1 MVVAVVGIVVVAA
14 IIVAVVMVKEFDLIF
29 EIDYFS
35 SPEGFKIQI
44 SSDIPN
50 CFF

>member
-29 EIDYFS
+29 EID
-35 SPEGFKIQI
+35 
-44 SSDIPN
+44 
-50 CFF
+50 